1 LLDRALYLPKEWTND
16 RARCALVGIPPE
28 RAFATKPA
36 LARSMLEQAFQAGVA
51 ARWVTGDSVYG
62 DDRRLRMWL
71 EEYAQAYVLAVSGT
85 AYVWLGWRQ
94 QQVKT
99 VLATLPVAGWTRCS
113 AGAGAQ
119 GPRWDAWCWLLLAA
133 PMHAAWRRW
142 WLVRRSIRQP
152 TELTAFVVFAPQATA
167 LAEAVHVAG
176 TRWTIASSCAA
187 AKGDVGL
194 EHYAVRSW
202 RGWYRHI
209 TLAMWAYAWL
219 AVVRAR
225 HLQELPGPK
234 KMLSQTPPN
243 RLAACKAA
251 RSRGSP

>member
-1 LLDRALYLPKEWTND
+1 LLDRALDLPKEWTND

-71 EEYAQAYVLAVSGT
+71 EEYEHAYGLAVSGKESG
-85 AYVWLGWRQ
+85 WLGWRQ

-99 VLATLPVAGWTRCS
+99 VLATLPVDGWTRGS
-113 AGAGAQ
+113 AGAGAK
-119 GPRWDAWCWLLLAA
+119 GPRWYDWCWLLLAA
-133 PMHAAWRRW
+133 PMPAAWRRW
-142 WLVRRSIRQP
+142 LLVRRSISQP

-176 TRWTIASSCAA
+176 TRWTIESSFEA

-194 EHYAVRSW
+194 DH
-202 RGWYRHI
+202 
-209 TLAMWAYAWL
+209 
-219 AVVRAR
+219 
-225 HLQELPGPK
+225 
-234 KMLSQTPPN
+234 
-243 RLAACKAA
+243 
-251 RSRGSP
+251 